1 MLKKEGERGSKKAE
15 RKGWK
20 KDISKGGKKKRK
32 KIYRPKTAFLCIT
45 QSHFLRRNPMQIL
58 NEVTTLQA
66 GTRLDL
72 IVAICG
78 QYQEVAKQPPHGDT
92 WPTEIPEQC

>member
-1 MLKKEGERGSKKAE
+1 
-15 RKGWK
+15 
-20 KDISKGGKKKRK
+20 
-32 KIYRPKTAFLCIT
+32 
-45 QSHFLRRNPMQIL
+45 MQIL

-72 IVAICG
+72 IVAICD
-78 QYQEVAKQPPHGDT
+78 QYQEVAKQPHHGDT